1 MLTAEMADLRL
12 LLVADNPLAR
22 AGLATLIADQ
32 PGMAI
37 VGQVAGGETLPADI
51 EIYQPDV
58 VIWDLGWEPEESLNL
73 LHELAADTMEGNLR
87 FVALLPEV
95 DQVPA
100 IASAGVQGLLLRNI
114 SSEQLLAAVTAAAND
129 LVVLDPEIMAA
140 LLPAGP
146 LEEMT
151 PVEELT
157 PREREVLQLLA
168 EGLANKAIAQ
178 RLEIS
183 EHTVKFHVNAIMS
196 KLGVQSRT
204 AAVVRATRLG
214 LILL

>member
-1 MLTAEMADLRL
+1 MADLRL

-22 AGLATLIADQ
+22 AGLATLVADQ
-32 PGMAI
+32 PGLAI
-37 VGQVAGGETLPADI
+37 VGQVAGGENLPADL

-73 LHELAADTMEGNLR
+73 LHELAADATEGNLR
-87 FVALLPEV
+87 FVALLAEV

-100 IASAGVQGLLLRNI
+100 IASAGVQGLLLRDI

-129 LVVLDPEIMAA
+129 LVVIDPAIMAA

-146 LEEMT
+146 LEEMA

>member
-1 MLTAEMADLRL
+1 MADLRL

-22 AGLATLIADQ
+22 AGLATLVADQ
-32 PGMAI
+32 PGLAI
-37 VGQVAGGETLPADI
+37 VGQVAGGENLPADL

-73 LHELAADTMEGNLR
+73 LQELAADATEGNLR
-87 FVALLPEV
+87 FVALLAEV

-100 IASAGVQGLLLRNI
+100 IASAGVQGLLLRDI

-129 LVVLDPEIMAA
+129 LVVLDPTIMAA

-146 LEEMT
+146 LEEMA